1 MYSLITSLTDY
12 KDIFVHFSKTTERI
26 FKILF
31 ANPPVMLGNTGRHT
45 GDITLWILSTVAFF
59 VNTCY
64 VVAHCATPPISISNA
79 NCSAH
84 RHPTEMRL
92 YFLESSGQGDSKKY
106 RLISVDLL
114 CAEQFAFKHRPIL

>member
-1 MYSLITSLTDY
+1 MYSLITSLGGTDY

-64 VVAHCATPPISISNA
+64 VVAHCAPLPPPIPILF
-79 NCSAH
+79 CMVVG
-84 RHPTEMRL
+84 T
-92 YFLESSGQGDSKKY
+92 FLGQQIDAGTVLASKK
-106 RLISVDLL
+106 LDTGTVAI
-114 CAEQFAFKHRPIL
+114 FF

>member
-1 MYSLITSLTDY
+1 MGAKMSFSNEFIYSLITSLGGTDY

-64 VVAHCATPPISISNA
+64 VVAHYVAMWW
-79 NCSAH
+79 
-84 RHPTEMRL
+84 PT
-92 YFLESSGQGDSKKY
+92 
-106 RLISVDLL
+106 
-114 CAEQFAFKHRPIL
+114 